1 MDVIQIADDD
11 VGLHSDKVTVE
22 LTVEALPVIH
32 DGDGH
37 QRAVADEIAVA
48 HDEVRRGSWYA
59 ATDEELELLAAQSVA
74 AGHQADGQDH
84 HQERRQVATEEDQG
98 STGGSC
104 SSCSSCSSYSSC
116 SSCSSCSSWQGW
128 VSILDDVVL
137 GRRRQFQVAR
147 DERDDHGQARWFT
160 EINRNNEARVI
171 K

>member
-104 SSCSSCSSYSSC
+104 SSCSSCSS
-116 SSCSSCSSWQGW
+116 WQGW